1 MLVPCTTYKSKWSK
15 LLKLWIFGQPVVEVL
30 ILLVVVVFCCDSA
43 GTTTVQ
49 FCTLTPVQRVTR
61 RGRYLA
67 YSTSRPASPRSVW
80 WLIQQPTC
88 CHVVVSRY
96 WAIWLHAWF
105 QSLDLLLYHSR
116 TCGWNAVT
124 VVSIS
129 VSIIMCKPNCAITVQ
144 YSVSAFIVKALRLAS
159 SSCFHNGN
167 TVCICEIQTVA
178 KNTEFLV
185 NCCTPAFLKLEVHQN
200 SFPSGTL
207 PGPCWKTHSPSFP
220 SWLIN

>member
-1 MLVPCTTYKSKWSK
+1 MLGCTPVNGQKSRNSRPKVENGEALLESPLSTSYRVSSGVQDKSSTTNASRVHKMLVPCTTYKSKWSK

-116 TCGWNAVT
+116 TCG
-124 VVSIS
+124 
-129 VSIIMCKPNCAITVQ
+129 
-144 YSVSAFIVKALRLAS
+144 
-159 SSCFHNGN
+159 
-167 TVCICEIQTVA
+167 
-178 KNTEFLV
+178 
-185 NCCTPAFLKLEVHQN
+185 
-200 SFPSGTL
+200 
-207 PGPCWKTHSPSFP
+207 
-220 SWLIN
+220 